1 MNSRERSRILEGIG
15 DLDIGDGECM
25 FAGSLAACMKHMGEE
40 VTYDHVMGVSGGAF
54 RLLWH
59 PYWCAS
65 NSDVLLLGAEPA
77 RRAFDALGYGY
88 EFLLDYGHTDPAN
101 SREAFRRKVVDSIG
115 KDRPVI
121 AVGVVGPP
129 LCGVVAGYEDDGNI
143 LVGRSYFYDGSAG
156 YYRKADW
163 YEGCHGLIL
172 IGEKHD
178 PPPRRDVLRDALRW
192 ALSLAHRPKREGRVS
207 GLAAYSAWA
216 DALNRDEEFPSE
228 EMDILTFQCHV
239 STSVTL
245 TGLCDARRSA
255 AGFLRTMAD
264 VDNACADP
272 VRAAADAYQKEAHLL
287 EDAIKLAPF
296 SWATEG
302 RRLATA
308 DLSLRR
314 KLGAMIMDARELD
327 LQAVSQLE
335 SAHDH
340 VRGGHRRS
348 GVL

>member
-1 MNSRERSRILEGIG
+1 MGAEQHSRILDGIE
-15 DLDIGDGECM
+15 DLDIKSGECM
-25 FAGSLAACMKHMGEE
+25 FAGSLAACMKYMGEQA
-40 VTYDHVMGVSGGAF
+40 TYDYVMGVSGAAF

-77 RRAFDALGYGY
+77 RRAFAALGYGY
-88 EFLLDYGHTDPAN
+88 EFLLDYGRTDPAN
-101 SREAFRRKVVDSIG
+101 TREALRRKIVDSIG
-115 KDRPVI
+115 RDRPVI

-129 LCGVVAGYEDDGNI
+129 LCGVVAGYQDNGNV
-143 LVGRSYFYDGSAG
+143 LLGRSYFHDGSAG

-207 GLAAYSAWA
+207 GLAAYSAWT
-216 DALNRDEEFPSE
+216 DALQRDEEFPSADL
-228 EMDILTFQCHV
+228 DILTFQCHV
-239 STSVTL
+239 GTSVTL
-245 TGLCDARRSA
+245 AALRDARRSA
-255 AGFLRTMAD
+255 ANFLSTMAD
-264 VDNACADP
+264 VDDVAGEHL
-272 VRAAADAYQKEAHLL
+272 RQAADAYEKEGHLL

-296 SWATEG
+296 SWTTQGPRPGAS
-302 RRLATA
+302 

-314 KLGAMIMDARELD
+314 MLGAKIADAEKLD
-327 LQAVSQLE
+327 AQAVSQLE
-335 SAHDH
+335 TAHDH
-340 VRGGHRRS
+340 LRGEAG
-348 GVL
+348 